1 MRVHT
6 LDLHFQDT
14 PGLIAA
20 YLIESD
26 GALALVETG
35 PGSTLEALRAA
46 IRARGFDET
55 CIRDVFVTHIHLD
68 HAGAAG
74 WWAARGAR
82 VYCHPNARRHLVD
95 PSRLLASARL
105 VYGAETERLWGDM
118 VPAPEDRVIALEDG
132 ERVRVGGLEITAL
145 DTPGHARHH
154 HAYACAGCCF
164 SGDAAGVRL
173 EGKPYLSV
181 TSAPPQF
188 DPPAYVQ
195 TVDRLLAGGFH
206 TLYLT
211 HFGGVYDVESHLLAY
226 RARVAE
232 VHERVRAW
240 VAEGL
245 DARTLQE
252 RHREAERVLAT
263 GLGVG
268 EALWRRYELANGTG
282 MGADG
287 IRLFVEKNA

>member
-55 CIRDVFVTHIHLD
+55 RIRDVFVTHIHLD

-82 VYCHPNARRHLVD
+82 VFCHPNARRHLVD
-95 PSRLLASARL
+95 PARLLASARL
-105 VYGAETERLWGDM
+105 VYGAETDRLWGDM
-118 VPAPEDRVIALEDG
+118 VPAPEERVIALEDG
-132 ERVRVGGLEITAL
+132 ETVRVGALEITAL

-154 HAYACAGCCF
+154 HAFACAGCCF
-164 SGDAAGVRL
+164 TGDAAGVRL
-173 EGKPYLSV
+173 EGSPYLSV

-188 DPPAYVQ
+188 DPPAYGE
-195 TVDRLLAGGFH
+195 TIDRLLAGGFH

-211 HFGGVYDVESHLLAY
+211 HFGAVSDVEQHLRAY

-232 VHERVRAW
+232 VHERVRGW
-240 VAEGL
+240 LSEGL
-245 DARTLQE
+245 EARVIQE
-252 RHREAERVLAT
+252 RHRQAEQDLAT

-268 EALWRRYELANGTG
+268 PELWRRYEMANGTG

-287 IRLFVEKNA
+287 IRLFVEKNP